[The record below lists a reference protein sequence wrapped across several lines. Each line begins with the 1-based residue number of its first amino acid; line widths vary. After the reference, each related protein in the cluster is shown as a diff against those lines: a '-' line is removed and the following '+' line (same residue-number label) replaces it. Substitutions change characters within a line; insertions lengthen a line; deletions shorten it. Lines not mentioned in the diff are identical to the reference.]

1 MKRKPAPPA
10 RTPAQ
15 PDGAGQYR
23 HAKERANNPSVEM
36 TTSAPE
42 ARKKPKDHR
51 KNVRTVPA
59 DEPQLAWNRAPE
71 RLTAEAPV
79 LSRIEQIDPSA
90 WLRSLRGRK
99 PQQDLFAAFNAYDD
113 DNAKLDWYRHA
124 GNWSNRLIHADARRA
139 MVSLLEHESMAG
151 AVQMI
156 YFDPPYGMD
165 YDASYKDADD
175 ATMRRAFIDTY
186 DRGIHSYL
194 DGLRDTL
201 RLARELLTETGS
213 LFMQIGDVN
222 VHRAALILD
231 EVFGAENRAATIA
244 YATTGGGSSTKRIS
258 KNNDFILWYAKN
270 IEKHHFHALYEEQD
284 IEAWCDGQ
292 TFAGGGGDF
301 PDGTV
306 RALKPAERRDPK
318 NNLPEGTKLWR
329 MMPTTSQGASQ
340 GEQGRPYTWNG
351 IRFGPEGLENRHWSV
366 EQQGLDAL
374 AEANRLFTNVDPKTT
389 KVAGANQL
397 HMKVY
402 RAEMPGKRVN
412 TIWTAPISP
421 SKKRYRVKTG
431 ELAIRRCL
439 LMTTKPGDLVLDPTS
454 GDGTTSR
461 VAEEWGRRWIAVDS
475 SREAVACTREQMLL
489 GRFTRHL
496 LLGTPEGFGRENGKR
511 AEIGREPLATPPPGA
526 PDDPAT
532 GIVTDQMRYVSA
544 ASLAYRNRPD
554 KPTRREWTVLVDRP
568 LSARA
573 EARVASPFTVE
584 TELTKTYLA
593 PDELLSPREKD
604 RQVDWAEKNL
614 DELRMRGIGSPDVDQ
629 QFVVENLR
637 PVDERGDAPKTTAL
651 GEITHRCNV
660 VAPQSGKRSPAY
672 VAVWPRDLRVGLP
685 HVKRNVDAVFGMARK
700 PDEKPPI
707 VVVIG
712 AEFDPGCPLG
722 YSRDRWALP
731 TVLTKP
737 DVRLHQPG
745 TRAPDDDKASGLLMI
760 AEPALRIEDVEDG
773 RVVAVLEGWH
783 YYNPVTGEADWLTP
797 DAGRDRTQRMSMWM
811 IDTDYDGTEFF
822 ARRIHF
828 AERHRGDLDRL
839 VGRNAD
845 PERMRH
851 VFGNRSE
858 TFERPATGQ
867 IGIRIIL
874 ENGCVLSHA
883 ETIDP
888 APAA

>member
-15 PDGAGQYR
+15 PDDAGQYR

-51 KNVRTVPA
+51 KNVRTVPD

-71 RLTAEAPV
+71 RLTAEASV

-139 MVSLLEHESMAG
+139 MASLLENESMAG

-165 YDASYKDADD
+165 YDARYKDADD
-175 ATMRRAFIDTY
+175 VTMRRAFIDTY
-186 DRGIHSYL
+186 EDGIHSYL

-213 LFMQIGDVN
+213 LFMQIGDSN

-258 KNNDFILWYAKN
+258 KNNDFILWYAKDV
-270 IEKHHFHALYEEQD
+270 EKHHFQVLYEEQD

-292 TFAGGGGDF
+292 TFAAGGDF

-306 RALKPAERRDPK
+306 RALKPEERRDPK
-318 NNLPEGTKLWR
+318 NNLPEGAKLWG

-340 GEQGRPYTWNG
+340 GEQGRPYTWDR
-351 IRFGPEGLENRHWSV
+351 IRFGPEGL
-366 EQQGLDAL
+366 
-374 AEANRLFTNVDPKTT
+374 
-389 KVAGANQL
+389 
-397 HMKVY
+397 
-402 RAEMPGKRVN
+402 
-412 TIWTAPISP
+412 
-421 SKKRYRVKTG
+421 
-431 ELAIRRCL
+431 
-439 LMTTKPGDLVLDPTS
+439 
-454 GDGTTSR
+454 
-461 VAEEWGRRWIAVDS
+461 
-475 SREAVACTREQMLL
+475 
-489 GRFTRHL
+489 
-496 LLGTPEGFGRENGKR
+496 
-511 AEIGREPLATPPPGA
+511 
-526 PDDPAT
+526 
-532 GIVTDQMRYVSA
+532 SA

-554 KPTRREWTVLVDRP
+554 KTAKREWTVLVDRP
-568 LSARA
+568 LGARA
-573 EARVASPFTVE
+573 AARVASPFTVE
-584 TELTKTYLA
+584 TELTKTYLN
-593 PDELLSPREKD
+593 PEELLSPREKV

-629 QFVVENLR
+629 QLVVENLR
-637 PVDERGDAPKTTAL
+637 PVDERDDAPKTTAL
-651 GEITHRCNV
+651 GEVTHRCNV
-660 VAPQSGKRSPAY
+660 VAPQSGKRNPAY

-685 HVKRNVDAVFGMARK
+685 HVKRNVDAVFGMPRR

-745 TRAPDDDKASGLLMI
+745 TAAPDTDKASGLLMI
-760 AEPALRIEDVEDG
+760 AEPALRVEDVEDG

-783 YYNPVTGEADWLTP
+783 YYNPVTGDADWLTP
-797 DAGRDRTQRMSMWM
+797 DVSRDKTQRMSMWM

-828 AERHRGDLDRL
+828 AERHRGDLDKL
-839 VGRNAD
+839 IGRNAD

-858 TFERPATGQ
+858 PFERPATGQ
-867 IGIRIIL
+867 IGIRIVL